1 MDEAQTIVL
10 VLLML
15 ISGALPF
22 LEVRLKK
29 RNDKIKIDCLLIA
42 NDHDWISV
50 EEIAL
55 HVGTSM
61 RGAKKNIEWGI
72 KERIILGN
80 FENNM
85 FERKSQ
91 RNPKDVAFFI
101 PEGTSTI

>member
-29 RNDKIKIDCLLIA
+29 RNDKIRIECLLVA
-42 NDHDWISV
+42 NEHEWISL
-50 EEIAL
+50 EEIAYL
-55 HVGTSM
+55 VGTSM
-61 RGAKKNIEWGI
+61 RGAKKNLEQGI
-72 KERIILGN
+72 KERIVIGN

-85 FERKSQ
+85 FERITQ
-91 RNPKDVAFFI
+91 RNPRDIASYS
-101 PEGTSTI
+101 PERQ